1 VTVTVEQHHQLH
13 LEQLHQ
19 LVNCHLD
26 GVVPG
31 WRLPSGV
38 IADSLEP
45 APLSRTLDPWVA
57 ERRTL
62 CAMDGDRLLGAAH
75 VLRYGAG
82 PEVDATFRGAA
93 ELAWLLF
100 WPRTEAASQ
109 ALVGAVRG
117 LAAGWRA
124 SRMYACGTSLPV
136 PVVSGVPESWPHVA
150 VALRRAGF
158 QPQPTV
164 EEVLYGG
171 RLPDV
176 APAEPPLRGLE
187 VRVAPEEPGTRF
199 RAEVDGVEIGVVE
212 WSPNLSFGGTLPAL
226 AGWAELRTLV
236 VRDGWRGLGVGTWLV
251 GRTVPFLR
259 LVGVSRVVAA
269 LTARDEA
276 EGAGSLCRRLGWE
289 PVVRVEQGWSAP
301 A

>member
-1 VTVTVEQHHQLH
+1 VSVTVEPHRQLH

-19 LVNCHLD
+19 LVNCHLG

-45 APLSRTLDPWVA
+45 APHSRSLDPWVA

-62 CAMDGDRLLGAAH
+62 CALEGDRLLGAAH
-75 VLRYGAG
+75 VLRYGGG
-82 PEVDATFRGAA
+82 PEVGAAYRSAA

-100 WPRTEAASQ
+100 WPAAEAAAS
-109 ALVGAVRG
+109 ALVAAVRG
-117 LAAGWRA
+117 LAAEWRA
-124 SRMYACGTSLPV
+124 SRFHACGTSLPV

-158 QPQPTV
+158 RPQPGV

-176 APAEPPLRGLE
+176 VPGEPPLRGLE
-187 VRVAPEEPGTRF
+187 VRAVPNEPGNRF
-199 RAEVDGVEIGVVE
+199 LAELDGVEIGSLE
-212 WSPNLSFGGTLPAL
+212 WAPDLSFGGTLPAL
-226 AGWAELRTLV
+226 AGWAELCTLV
-236 VRDGWRGLGVGTWLV
+236 VGDGWRGCGVGTWLV

-259 LVGVSRVVAA
+259 LVGVSRVVVA